1 MPGTPKG
8 LVLLCQQCGT
18 GLPLI
23 RTEAAN
29 TATQMLRVMRSAVR
43 SQEVDLGGYA
53 ASRIRSWV
61 K

>member
-1 MPGTPKG
+1 VRNGIS
-8 LVLLCQQCGT
+8 
-18 GLPLI
+18 LI

-29 TATQMLRVMRSAVR
+29 TATQMLRASAALSA

-53 ASRIRSWV
+53 AGRIRSWV